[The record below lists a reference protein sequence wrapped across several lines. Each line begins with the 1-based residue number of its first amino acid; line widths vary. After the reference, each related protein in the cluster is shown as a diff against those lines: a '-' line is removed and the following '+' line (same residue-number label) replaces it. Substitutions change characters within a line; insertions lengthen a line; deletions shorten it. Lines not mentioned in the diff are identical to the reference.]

1 MSGDQPNSMPRTIAL
16 AHGLLL
22 AGFVLQIVLGH
33 LVAFGLGGPVFAWHQ
48 ERVAEALWGVA
59 AYDPHTA
66 AYREWIAA
74 LLGGTMVS
82 YAWAMLFIV
91 AVPLRRRE
99 RWAGWAIAIATL
111 NWFAI
116 DTAMS
121 AAHGVWVNVLFNAS
135 ALTMTAVPL
144 AVMVP
149 WLKRACP

>member
-1 MSGDQPNSMPRTIAL
+1 MTGDEPDPMPRYIAL

-22 AGFVLQIVLGH
+22 AGFALQIVLGH

-59 AYDPHTA
+59 TYDSQTT
-66 AYREWIAA
+66 AYRGWIAA

-116 DTAMS
+116 DTALS
-121 AAHGVWVNVLFNAS
+121 AAHGVWINVAFNTT

-144 AVMVP
+144 AIMVP